1 MRGHLRPS
9 LARRSQVATSGKDA
23 RAACVLVL
31 KKEGKEKKEQLEKW
45 KVPQKRNLYTLRNL
59 YKRN

>member
-1 MRGHLRPS
+1 
-9 LARRSQVATSGKDA
+9 VATSGKDA